1 LLWCLLLKVRW
12 WLCKSS
18 ICVLFPNACIW
29 RCVCVTKCNESGGI
43 HCQLHCVYYP
53 LHCLFWSP
61 THFSCHLPPYVFT
74 HLHFIELKAKTI
86 VGFLSL

>member
-1 LLWCLLLKVRW
+1 LKVCW

-43 HCQLHCVYYP
+43 HCQLHCVNIHSIASFGVP
-53 LHCLFWSP
+53 LTFIVFN
-61 THFSCHLPPYVFT
+61 FSCHLPPYVFT